1 MKEIICTNQSEFD
14 AVPVDFDGR
23 VIIKFGTPDN
33 RAIVNRRFKRSVVAW
48 ENSSVEAWENSSVEA
63 WENSSVEAWENS
75 SVVARGN
82 SSVEAWG
89 NSSVVARENS
99 SVVARENSSVEAWG
113 NTQVVDATRKGN
125 IRTNNNARTVYNPTN
140 IEEYIEFHGLEAAEN
155 TVKLYKAVHFRNGEY
170 CADWCYFIYK
180 IGDMAVPDGF
190 CEDLLNSCGAGI
202 HLTHMNWALG
212 YGQAWDDLAILELE
226 CEKAD
231 ILVPTFSDGK
241 VRARKAK
248 VVREVPLE
256 ECGLYGKILA
266 KRRASHE

>member
-1 MKEIICTNQSEFD
+1 MKEIICTNQAELD
-14 AVPVDFDGR
+14 AVSVDFDGR
-23 VIIKFGTPDN
+23 VIIKFGTPYN
-33 RAIVNRRFKRSVVAW
+33 RAVVNRRFKR
-48 ENSSVEAWENSSVEA
+48 SVEAWENSSVVA
-63 WENSSVEAWENS
+63 WGNSSVEARGNS

-89 NSSVVARENS
+89 N
-99 SVVARENSSVEAWG
+99 
-113 NTQVVDATRKGN
+113 TQVVDVARKGN
-125 IRTNNNARTVYNPTN
+125 IKTNNNARVVYNPTS
-140 IEEYIEFHGLEAAEN
+140 IEEYIEFHGLEATEN
-155 TVKLYKAVHFRNGEY
+155 TVKLYKAVHFRNGKY

-202 HLTHMNWALG
+202 HLAHINWALG

-226 CEKAD
+226 CDKAD
-231 ILVPTFSDGK
+231 VLVPTFSGGK